1 MNLDEIKETFFIE
14 CADQMVEL
22 ETGLNNLVTDGVDI
36 DTVNSVFR
44 AVHSVKGGAGAFEL
58 TNLVNFAHVFEN
70 ALDIIRVD
78 LSEATDSRL
87 NLLLRAADVLN
98 DIVVATRD
106 QEEPIECAE
115 ITTELAEAFDISE
128 VEEDDPD
135 DAINNFQAVPISI
148 MDLDL
153 GDGGDDDGASGD
165 ADFGDEG
172 ASGFHVGFEPKPGLY
187 LNGHDPQR
195 LFRELAELGTTT
207 TTCDVDKMP
216 ILSAMNSDDN
226 YLSWNL
232 VIDTDGELD
241 SNTGEGKIT
250 EVFDWVSTECELSI
264 SYHAAAGGAAGPSDN
279 FDDFIGDDLMDIG
292 EEGEVEGEETPAP
305 DAELGAPL
313 DSAADPDGLPTEDV
327 TEAPMAD
334 ETPETPVEE
343 SSSAEVVELKPA
355 EATDTKAAPKK
366 VVKKTAQSIRVD
378 SERVDRLINLMGE
391 LVINEAMLAERITNT
406 GVALGSEVGVA
417 MAELQSLTREIQNGV
432 MAIRAQPVKPV
443 FMRMSRVVREVCS
456 ATGKNA
462 VLEFDGE
469 NTEVD
474 TTVIEGLSDPL
485 THMIRNAVDHGIE
498 SPEKRLAAGKPE
510 QGTVKLVAMHASG
523 RIVIEIRDD
532 GAGINREVVLN
543 MAIQK
548 GIVSPD
554 ANLTDNEIDNLIFA
568 AGFSTAETVTDV
580 SGRGVGMDVVR
591 QSIQGLGGRVSISS
605 TPGRGSVFSMSLPL
619 TLAILDGMIVKESDQ
634 TLVIPVSSVLETL
647 SLREGDVTTLGN
659 EDKVMQL
666 RDKLIPIVDVGY
678 ELGFAEKR
686 TSFTGGTVLVV
697 EGEKDCV
704 GAFVVDSIMEQQ
716 QVVIKSLESNYQ
728 RIPGIAA
735 ATILGNGKI
744 ALILD
749 AADILSLHETDANN
763 NLAKTG

>member
-22 ETGLNNLVTDGVDI
+22 ETGLNTLVTDGVDI

-58 TNLVNFAHVFEN
+58 TALVKFAHVFEN

-78 LSEATDSRL
+78 LAEASDSRL

-106 QEEPIECAE
+106 DGEPIECAE
-115 ITTELAEAFDISE
+115 ITTEMAQAFDISE
-128 VEEDDPD
+128 VEENDPD

-153 GDGGDDDGASGD
+153 GGGDDEEASVD
-165 ADFGDEG
+165 FDFGEDAG
-172 ASGFHVGFEPKPGLY
+172 APGFHVEFEPKPGLY
-187 LNGHDPQR
+187 LNGHDPQK
-195 LFRELAELGTTT
+195 LFRELAELGSFKA
-207 TTCDVDKMP
+207 TCDVEKTP
-216 ILSAMNSDDN
+216 ILSAMSPDDN
-226 YLSWNL
+226 YLSWTL
-232 VIDTDGELD
+232 VIETDGKLD
-241 SNTGEGKIT
+241 SNTGENQIS

-264 SYHAAAGGAAGPSDN
+264 SYSAAAGDAAGPSDN
-279 FDDFIGDDLMDIG
+279 FDDFIGEDVMDIG
-292 EEGEVEGEETPAP
+292 DEGAGGDDGAADVELDASPEDNVDSDGALAEELLEAPMTEETPEVAETNAP
-305 DAELGAPL
+305 
-313 DSAADPDGLPTEDV
+313 T
-327 TEAPMAD
+327 
-334 ETPETPVEE
+334 
-343 SSSAEVVELKPA
+343 AEVVDLNPPVVEEK
-355 EATDTKAAPKK
+355 KAAPKK
-366 VVKKTAQSIRVD
+366 VAKKTSQSIRVD

-391 LVINEAMLAERITNT
+391 LVINEAMLAERIMNT

-498 SPEKRLAAGKPE
+498 SPEVRVAAGKSA

-532 GAGINREVVLN
+532 GAGINRERVLE
-543 MAIQK
+543 MAIKK

-568 AGFSTAETVTDV
+568 AGFSTAETITDV

-605 TPGRGSVFSMSLPL
+605 TPGQGSIFSMSLPL
-619 TLAILDGMIVKESDQ
+619 TLAILDGMIVKEADQ

-678 ELGFAEKR
+678 EMGFAKKR
-686 TSFTGGTVLVV
+686 SNFTGGTVLVV

-704 GAFVVDSIMEQQ
+704 GAFVVDAIMEQQ

-735 ATILGNGKI
+735 ATILGNGQI

-749 AADILSLHETDANN
+749 AADILSLHDTDANN

>member
-22 ETGLNNLVTDGVDI
+22 ETGLNTLVTDGVDI
-36 DTVNSVFR
+36 ETVNSVFR

-78 LSEATDSRL
+78 LGEATDSRL

-106 QEEPIECAE
+106 EGEPIECAE
-115 ITTELAEAFDISE
+115 ITTELAQAFDISE

-153 GDGGDDDGASGD
+153 GDGGDEDASGD
-165 ADFGDEG
+165 FDLGGGDG
-172 ASGFHVGFEPKPGLY
+172 APGFHVSFEPKPGLY
-187 LNGHDPQR
+187 LNGHDPQK
-195 LFRELAELGTTT
+195 LFRELAELGSLTA
-207 TTCDVDKMP
+207 TCDVDKMP
-216 ILSAMNSDDN
+216 VLSAMNPDDN
-226 YLSWNL
+226 YLSWSL
-232 VIDTDGELD
+232 VVDTDGELD

-250 EVFDWVSTECELSI
+250 EIFDWVSTECELSI
-264 SYHAAAGGAAGPSDN
+264 SYHAAEGGADGPSDN

-292 EEGEVEGEETPAP
+292 EEGEVEGEEAPAEADLDAPLEGAAAPEETPAEETP
-305 DAELGAPL
+305 
-313 DSAADPDGLPTEDV
+313 
-327 TEAPMAD
+327 EAPMAE
-334 ETPETPVEE
+334 ETPETPIAEAPT
-343 SSSAEVVELKPA
+343 AEVVELKPA
-355 EATDTKAAPKK
+355 EAEETKAAPKK

-456 ATGKNA
+456 ATGKKA

-498 SPEKRLAAGKPE
+498 SPEVRLAAGKPA
-510 QGTVKLVAMHASG
+510 QGVVKLVAMHASG

-532 GAGINREVVLN
+532 GAGINRERVLE
-543 MAIQK
+543 MALKK
-548 GIVSPD
+548 GIVSPE

-568 AGFSTAETVTDV
+568 AGFSTAETITDV

-591 QSIQGLGGRVSISS
+591 QSVQSLGGRVSITS
-605 TPGRGSVFSMSLPL
+605 TPGHGSVFSMSLPL
-619 TLAILDGMIVKESDQ
+619 TLAILDGMIVKEADQ

-647 SLREGDVTTLGN
+647 SLQEGDVTTLGN

-678 ELGFAEKR
+678 ELGFAKKR
-686 TSFTGGTVLVV
+686 ETFTGGTVLVV

-728 RIPGIAA
+728 RISGIAA
-735 ATILGNGKI
+735 ATILGNGRI

-749 AADILSLHETDANN
+749 AADILSLHDTDANN

>member
-22 ETGLNNLVTDGVDI
+22 ETGLNNLVTNGVDI

-78 LSEATDSRL
+78 LAEASDARL
-87 NLLLRAADVLN
+87 SLLLRAADVLN

-106 QEEPIECAE
+106 EEEAIECAE
-115 ITTELAEAFDISE
+115 ITTELAQAFDISE

-135 DAINNFQAVPISI
+135 DAINNFKAVPISI

-153 GDGGDDDGASGD
+153 GDGGDDETADGADLG
-165 ADFGDEG
+165 GDEG
-172 ASGFHVGFEPKPGLY
+172 APGFHVEFEPKPGLY
-187 LNGHDPQR
+187 LNGHDPQK
-195 LFRELAELGTTT
+195 LFRELAELGTVTT
-207 TTCDVDKMP
+207 ACDVDKMP
-216 ILSAMNSDDN
+216 ILSAMNADDN

-232 VIDTDGELD
+232 VIDTDNTLD
-241 SNTGEGKIT
+241 SNTGEGLIR

-264 SYHAAAGGAAGPSDN
+264 SYHAAEGSAAGPSDN
-279 FDDFIGDDLMDIG
+279 FDDFFGDDVMDIG
-292 EEGEVEGEETPAP
+292 EEGEVEGEETPDAAP
-305 DAELGAPL
+305 DISLEET
-313 DSAADPDGLPTEDV
+313 ADPVDLPTEE
-327 TEAPMAD
+327 TSEAPMAD
-334 ETPETPVEE
+334 ETPETPVVEAP
-343 SSSAEVVELKPA
+343 SAEIVELKPA
-355 EATDTKAAPKK
+355 ETKAAPKK

-406 GVALGSEVGVA
+406 GIVLGSEVGVA

-456 ATGKNA
+456 ATGKIA

-532 GAGINREVVLN
+532 GAGINRERVLE
-543 MAIQK
+543 MAIKK
-548 GIVSPD
+548 GIVSTE

-605 TPGRGSVFSMSLPL
+605 TPGEGSVFSMSLPL
-619 TLAILDGMIVKESDQ
+619 TLAILDGMIVKEADQ

-647 SLREGDVTTLGN
+647 SLQEGDVTTLGN

-678 ELGFAEKR
+678 ELGFAKKR

-697 EGEKDCV
+697 EGEKDCI

-728 RIPGIAA
+728 RIAGIAA

-749 AADILSLHETDANN
+749 AADILSLHDTDANT